1 MSASEHLPLTGA
13 CCRAPVQTLA
23 HWSTPAGPLVLLL
36 CSAAAVCVNAA
47 SSEQGVELS
56 LNGLRLHDLVLQ
68 LCKFSLQTA
77 HMLLQSAHLA
87 LQALQLLLCCVGCCF
102 VIGCR
107 SGRAIKLLLQGLACC
122 DDSSAAAAAASAACL
137 AACRETSR
145 QHQ

>member
-1 MSASEHLPLTGA
+1 MT
-13 CCRAPVQTLA
+13 
-23 HWSTPAGPLVLLL
+23 
-36 CSAAAVCVNAA
+36 
-47 SSEQGVELS
+47 
-56 LNGLRLHDLVLQ
+56 LVLQ